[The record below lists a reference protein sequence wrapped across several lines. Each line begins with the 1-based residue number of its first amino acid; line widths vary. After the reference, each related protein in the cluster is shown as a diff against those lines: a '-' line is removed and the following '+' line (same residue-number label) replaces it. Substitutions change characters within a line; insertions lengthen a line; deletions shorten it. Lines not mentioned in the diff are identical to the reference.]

1 MEENINALDEIH
13 KGACMG
19 MDALHFIS
27 DKVEDD
33 KLREE
38 LRKQYDD
45 YKKIMSRIEEIYP
58 KYNDGLPHKTTTMN
72 KALTWYGISMKT
84 FSDKSTSKLAE
95 LLLEGV
101 NMGIIECRKVLNNK
115 NVDKEVHKII
125 DQFVSMQEKSVEA
138 LKKYL

>member
-95 LLLEGV
+95 LLLEGD
-101 NMGIIECRKVLNNK
+101 NK